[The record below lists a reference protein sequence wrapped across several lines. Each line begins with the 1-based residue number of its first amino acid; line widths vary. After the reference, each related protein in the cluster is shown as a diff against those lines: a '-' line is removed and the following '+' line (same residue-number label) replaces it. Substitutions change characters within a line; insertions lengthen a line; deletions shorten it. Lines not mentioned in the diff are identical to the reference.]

1 MNSDLIESPFCR
13 TTPPIRLE
21 ADYRKISAEHSR
33 SADRAGVLKIDCL
46 PNDPA
51 PGFFKLA
58 PSGSGVRAQNCV
70 ARMEEKRCCTEN
82 TAPCSRF
89 QQMGDAPRVSAG
101 RPRHSRNH
109 AMIHRPLWMSNFTK
123 PCSLI

>member
-70 ARMEEKRCCTEN
+70 TRMEEKRCCTEN
-82 TAPCSRF
+82 TAPCSRY
-89 QQMGDAPRVSAG
+89 QQMGTPRGQCWTAAP
-101 RPRHSRNH
+101 
-109 AMIHRPLWMSNFTK
+109 FTK
-123 PCSLI
+123 SRDDPSPHASEVPLI